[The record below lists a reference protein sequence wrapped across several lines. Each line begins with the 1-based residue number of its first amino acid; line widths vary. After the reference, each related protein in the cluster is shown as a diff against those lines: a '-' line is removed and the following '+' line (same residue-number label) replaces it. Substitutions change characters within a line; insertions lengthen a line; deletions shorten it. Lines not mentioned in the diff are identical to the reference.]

1 MAKQNDIRVIDFVEA
16 CERASARTRWVI
28 FVMIVAS
35 VVGFTASWKAGERGW
50 IKGRM
55 TLARDALMYFRVP
68 TDEKNILKAANPEK
82 YSNIEK
88 WIESRVI
95 NNEEQ
100 IESHVLYLE
109 KVYTENVRLIRLPFF
124 AITLDTND
132 LGVICGIT
140 FIIMMLV
147 FRLNVGR
154 ELDNYNEVFKYISTD
169 TNREA
174 IYKLLRMN
182 QVLSTPPDSK
192 GKQNLFWLIIPKL
205 LYVLPLLVQL
215 FIIYN
220 DLSTLPLG
228 MLISASNTIL
238 VMIISVSCFILLLV
252 LTVQCVYRAVQ
263 LDQVWR
269 AASLSI
275 AGKQSDT

>member
-1 MAKQNDIRVIDFVEA
+1 MANQNDIGVMEFVEA

-28 FVMIVAS
+28 LVMIVAS
-35 VVGFTASWKAGERGW
+35 VVGFTASWKAGTSGW
-50 IKGRM
+50 IEGRL

-68 TDEKNILKAANPEK
+68 ENEKNILMSENPEK
-82 YSNIEK
+82 YSKVEK
-88 WIESRVI
+88 WIEARFI
-95 NNEEQ
+95 NTESQ
-100 IESHVLYLE
+100 IQAHVLYME

-154 ELDNYNEVFKYISTD
+154 ELENYDEIFNHIATD
-169 TNREA
+169 TNREVL
-174 IYKLLRMN
+174 YKLLRMN

-192 GKQNLFWLIIPKL
+192 GKQSLFWLIIPKL
-205 LYVLPLLVQL
+205 LYILPLLVQF

-220 DLSTLPLG
+220 DLTTLPQG
-228 MLISASNTIL
+228 MLISASSTIL
-238 VMIISVSCFILLLV
+238 VMIISVSCFVLLLV
-252 LTVQCVYRAVQ
+252 LTVQCVYRAIQ
-263 LDQVWR
+263 LDQIWQ

-275 AGKQSDT
+275 AGKQSDP